1 MVPFDVPCGVSAAAF
16 LLDYPVFYVVT
27 LPSSHG
33 SSVAPGAA
41 AGLLSMQPLR
51 MLYIGISLP
60 LSQHGGGSSSSSCRD
75 DVGGGEPESELDLM
89 QCTCPE
95 SLFDLHVQPH
105 IRDAPDQS
113 GSPAEVAASA
123 VDKRETI
130 MARVHRS
137 MVEWHERVS
146 TLLTKMNT
154 QAPPH
159 SNTTPLLQGA
169 ALTVSMDKTVTHA
182 TFAL

>member
-27 LPSSHG
+27 LPSSHV

-95 SLFDLHVQPH
+95 SLFDILRYTNNNRNICRFTCGV
-105 IRDAPDQS
+105 R
-113 GSPAEVAASA
+113 
-123 VDKRETI
+123 
-130 MARVHRS
+130 MAHLNRGDS
-137 MVEWHERVS
+137 
-146 TLLTKMNT
+146 
-154 QAPPH
+154 
-159 SNTTPLLQGA
+159 
-169 ALTVSMDKTVTHA
+169 
-182 TFAL
+182 